1 MNDRSAD
8 RHSDVDALLRAT
20 LADDLPTAVEGR
32 LNRQV
37 DRFLASRRPRGRGP
51 VAAWLGP
58 WRAGLSLRVAAS
70 AALLVSGVALHLA
83 LGPRAFAAPVGRVQ
97 ESVALWQAIKSA
109 RSMECGDSA
118 RDDLGSPAEFAD
130 RVHRRWVLLASR
142 RDAAGA
148 LELTFRSP
156 SDQAQYELVVDRE
169 SMLPRRIVKTPLH
182 GFVPAGRATAGYSV
196 VCTWGAQT
204 PEERFD
210 GQR

>member
-1 MNDRSAD
+1 MNDRSPD

-37 DRFLASRRPRGRGP
+37 DRFLASRRRRGRGL
-51 VAAWLGP
+51 VAAWFGP
-58 WRAGLSLRVAAS
+58 WRAGLSLRAAAS
-70 AALLVSGVALHLA
+70 AALVVCGIALHLA
-83 LGPRAFAAPVGRVQ
+83 LGPRAFAASVGRVQ

-130 RVHRRWVLLASR
+130 RVHHRWVLHASE
-142 RDAAGA
+142 RDAMGA
-148 LELTFRSP
+148 LELVFRSP
-156 SDQAQYELVVDRE
+156 SDQAQYELVVDRK

-182 GFVPAGRATAGYSV
+182 GFAPSGRTTVGYNA